1 MNRTPHSLD
10 PLIDPKTMAILGASN
25 DVHKFGGRPIRYML
39 EGGYTGKIFPVNPKG
54 GEIQGLTAYADVRD
68 IPEPVDVAVVSLPAP
83 YVVDAAKGCAEAGVR
98 SMAIFSSSFA
108 EVDEQGRQWQDQ
120 LTEIART
127 SGMRIMGPNCMGM
140 LNVHSRA
147 IGTFSS
153 AFEHGWPRPGGITV
167 FSQSGAVGSHI
178 LVLARE
184 RGIGLRAFATT
195 GNECD
200 VDVADCISYGAEDPE
215 TKVIVVYM
223 EGCKHPDRLIAALES
238 ARRNRKPVIVMKVG
252 ASDVGAIAASTHT
265 ASLAGADA
273 VFDAIFRQYG
283 AYRVHSLDEMM
294 LMAGACAA
302 GKFPAGRR
310 LGIVTISG
318 GVGVL
323 SSDTAAACGLEVPA
337 LPEKA
342 QVELKELM
350 PFAAVRNPVDTTAQM
365 LNDVNLLKRNM
376 EVILDHGDCDA
387 VMVFLT
393 SVGFAERMM
402 SQMRELL
409 PAMRAAYPDR
419 LIVLS
424 MLAKPDDVTML
435 EGHDYL
441 IVEDPSRA
449 IEAIA
454 AMAGFGESFAR
465 PEPQAP
471 LPAPATARPA
481 AAEILSE
488 VEAATLLSDAGLP
501 VVETRLA
508 TSAADAAASADALG
522 YPVVMKVVSAAIQHK
537 SDVGGVRLNLGTAAD
552 VEAAYAAI
560 MESVSL
566 KQPDAAIDGVLIAP
580 MVSGGVE
587 TILGTYT
594 DPVFGPVVLFGL
606 GGVFVEVLKDVTY
619 RVAPFGLDEAHRM
632 IREVK
637 GFAMLEGVRGQAPAD
652 LDALAEALVRL
663 SVFAQDNRDT
673 VDSIDVN
680 PFLVLEKGAVA
691 VDALIVPK
699 N

>member
-1 MNRTPHSLD
+1 MNRTTHSLD
-10 PLIDPKTMAILGASN
+10 PLIDPRTMAILGASN

-83 YVVDAAKGCAEAGVR
+83 FVVDAARGCVEAGVR

-120 LTEIART
+120 LSEIART

-238 ARRNRKPVIVMKVG
+238 ARRHGKPVIVMKVG

-342 QVELKELM
+342 QAELKALM

-393 SVGFAERMM
+393 SVGFGERMM

-409 PAMRAAYPDR
+409 PAMRAAYPNR

-435 EGHDYL
+435 ESHGYL
-441 IVEDPSRA
+441 VVEDPSRA

-454 AMAGFGESFAR
+454 AMAGFGENFAR
-465 PEPQAP
+465 PAPQAP
-471 LPAPATARPA
+471 LPPPATARPA
-481 AAEILSE
+481 PAASLSE

-508 TSAADAAASADALG
+508 TSAAAAAAAADALG

-537 SDVGGVRLNLGTAAD
+537 SDVGGVRLNLGSAAD

-560 MESVSL
+560 MDSVGL
-566 KQPDAAIDGVLIAP
+566 KQPDAAIDGVLVAP
-580 MVSGGVE
+580 MVGGGVE

-663 SVFAQDNRDT
+663 SVFAHDNRDT